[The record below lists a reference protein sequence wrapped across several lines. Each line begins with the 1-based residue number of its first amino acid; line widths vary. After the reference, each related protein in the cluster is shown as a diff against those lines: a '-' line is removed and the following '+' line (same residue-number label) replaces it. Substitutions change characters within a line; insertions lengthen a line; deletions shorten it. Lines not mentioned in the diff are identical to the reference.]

1 MPSNPSEPSPA
12 PIDPYL
18 RWALESGADGLF
30 GGVARGAERALPLL
44 VERGSRPWA
53 ALRGTSGVLHAP
65 EANDPT
71 PFGAVW
77 LAAEALAGFVQVGW
91 RCELS
96 QPLPGG
102 QAPRLAAARDA
113 PDASWRDARVVVGLI
128 DWGGA
133 PLHRGL
139 ACPDAPQ
146 RSRLLAYWDQAQ
158 EAAPDDA
165 DWKPARAG
173 YGRCLDTSAI
183 QHLFAACKSPGDEW
197 RSYRRLGLHG
207 LCLKAE
213 RGEVDHGS
221 FLADTL
227 TGRPDGRAPGAAAK
241 PGQSDEAA
249 RAPLVMVSLPPPP
262 ALARTRAPAGVQ
274 LLDALR
280 FVVQTAARHAPD
292 ARVVVNLSL
301 ALLAG
306 PPDGSLLLVRAI
318 DALMNEHPQL
328 LVLVSA
334 GNVPPFLQS
343 AGGVLEAGAVSSL
356 GWRVQPDDPTDN
368 HLELL
373 VYGGGALPAEA
384 ESALDITLHGPGAGG
399 SHRLAGSG
407 QLRIGDHEQLLGL
420 LSCEPAQA
428 LSDTERARLRS
439 RLGEPLRW
447 RQRLLLSLA
456 AAQPG
461 RLQPAGAWTLAL
473 RVAAQR
479 VQLLA
484 QVQGDASPWPGR
496 VAQSALQA
504 EALGPGLRPEATRNV
519 LASGEGP
526 WVVTAS
532 RLSDG
537 RPSPYSPPHDRTRA
551 VALRAAADEG
561 QFVLG
566 LHAAGVL
573 SGSLVRMNGTSVAS
587 AVAARVWVNLAVRLP
602 PGLKD
607 WRRAF
612 VEAARHA
619 KRGPGDDL
627 DLSLRPG
634 DVAGQAPWL
643 QSR

>member
-1 MPSNPSEPSPA
+1 MNESTITHDRVLRSNLKLKHLQLLVALDQFRHLGRASEYLSLTQPA
-12 PIDPYL
+12 VSKTLAEVERLFGLPLFL
-18 RWALESGADGLF
+18 RSTRGTEPTAHGLSVVRFARSVLADFERTRDELAAVGSGAAGRVRVGAMVVATPGL
-30 GGVARGAERALPLL
+30 L
-44 VERGSRPWA
+44 
-53 ALRGTSGVLHAP
+53 
-65 EANDPT
+65 
-71 PFGAVW
+71 
-77 LAAEALAGFVQVGW
+77 
-91 RCELS
+91 
-96 QPLPGG
+96 
-102 QAPRLAAARDA
+102 
-113 PDASWRDARVVVGLI
+113 
-128 DWGGA
+128 
-133 PLHRGL
+133 
-139 ACPDAPQ
+139 
-146 RSRLLAYWDQAQ
+146 
-158 EAAPDDA
+158 
-165 DWKPARAG
+165 
-173 YGRCLDTSAI
+173 
-183 QHLFAACKSPGDEW
+183 
-197 RSYRRLGLHG
+197 
-207 LCLKAE
+207 
-213 RGEVDHGS
+213 
-221 FLADTL
+221 
-227 TGRPDGRAPGAAAK
+227 
-241 PGQSDEAA
+241 
-249 RAPLVMVSLPPPP
+249 M
-262 ALARTRAPAGVQ
+262 
-274 LLDALR
+274 
-280 FVVQTAARHAPD
+280 
-292 ARVVVNLSL
+292 
-301 ALLAG
+301 
-306 PPDGSLLLVRAI
+306 RAI

-343 AGGVLEAGAVSSL
+343 AGGVLEAGAVSGL

-373 VYGGGALPAEA
+373 VYGSGALPAEA

-473 RVAAQR
+473 RVAKQR